1 VLQVSPALP
10 LDLCVSSEQRSARK
24 IEVTPRQRSMSRVA
38 DVMLLLLVALHA
50 LLPTIVT
57 DAALQEGFYTSSTN
71 CTVDVEA
78 TVVSV
83 VQQFISADRGVGAGL
98 IRLHFHDCFVKVY
111 YVPEHDLRT
120 IFSIED
126 KTIKSKCMILYVPG
140 LRWFGSP

>member
-1 VLQVSPALP
+1 
-10 LDLCVSSEQRSARK
+10 
-24 IEVTPRQRSMSRVA
+24 MSRGA

-50 LLPTIVT
+50 LLLPTIFTVAT
-57 DAALQEGFYTSSTN
+57 LQEGFYTSNTN